1 MNRRL
6 LRAAGATALALALVL
21 MTARGDAQVRP
32 GTKPPARPPSSTT
45 TFTPRFEAVAETRL
59 LMEGL
64 AHSNYQSVHRL
75 LQKPPADVETWK
87 FARGQ
92 ALLIAET
99 GNLLLLRPPR
109 NEGRDTW
116 MRLGMDVRDKATA
129 VARAAAA
136 RNHAQCKTALT
147 ALTASCNR
155 CHQTFRVPVK
165 VAPGP
170 EPGELDAE

>member
-1 MNRRL
+1 MTRIVL
-6 LRAAGATALALALVL
+6 TALLGGTLL
-21 MTARGDAQVRP
+21 LTSGSAQ
-32 GTKPPARPPSSTT
+32 TT
-45 TFTPRFEAVAETRL
+45 TAKFTPKFEVVGETRL

-64 AHSNYQSVHRL
+64 LNSNYRSL
-75 LQKPPADVETWK
+75 NKMLKTKPADLDTWV

-92 ALLIAET
+92 AIIIAET

-116 MRLGMDVRDKATA
+116 MKLGMDMRDKATA

-136 RNHAQCKTALT
+136 QNHAQCKAALT

-155 CHQTFRVPVK
+155 CHQTFRVK
-165 VAPGP
+165 VAVGP
-170 EPGELDAE
+170 EKDKDETDAE